1 MLNSIF
7 LENYAPLI
15 IPFNTVCGILLSE
28 KGVLYRNFDLI
39 GIFLLITGF
48 LLFFDRLYKNSL
60 TGAKKVMLPVSL
72 FLVLGSYLSIVFITI
87 YKYDKIKLFFYLVF
101 IAFFLT
107 LGWVITNDNI
117 SSTNTQYVF
126 FSILGICG
134 TLLYLIPKYRES
146 GEVFTYSLPL
156 LTVFFTILVFSSIT
170 TPITT
175 TS

>member
-1 MLNSIF
+1 MICIYIYARILGPPKAGHENQRKTLMFLNSIF

-72 FLVLGSYLSIVFITI
+72 FLVLGSYLSIVFIF
-87 YKYDKIKLFFYLVF
+87 K
-101 IAFFLT
+101 
-107 LGWVITNDNI
+107 
-117 SSTNTQYVF
+117 
-126 FSILGICG
+126 
-134 TLLYLIPKYRES
+134 
-146 GEVFTYSLPL
+146 
-156 LTVFFTILVFSSIT
+156 
-170 TPITT
+170 
-175 TS
+175 